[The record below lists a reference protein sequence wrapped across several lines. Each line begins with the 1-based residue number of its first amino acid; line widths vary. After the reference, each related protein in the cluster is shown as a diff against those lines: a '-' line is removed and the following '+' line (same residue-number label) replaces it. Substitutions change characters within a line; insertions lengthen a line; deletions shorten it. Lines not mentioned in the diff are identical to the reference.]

1 MVGSRFEPFSRWLAT
16 HNTRRTTLRALAA
29 GALAAGLGNLG
40 PRESSAKKGKKKK
53 ILGAR
58 CKKSADCKGSL
69 LCTPSNSQN
78 SCYDLTE
85 KRCCKKEGER
95 CDDGCEC
102 CGIDVICNGHFC
114 QSA

>member
-1 MVGSRFEPFSRWLAT
+1 MAGSRLEPFSRWLVT
-16 HNTRRTTLRALAA
+16 RDTRRKTLRALAA
-29 GALAAGLGNLG
+29 GALAAGLGARG
-40 PRESSAKKGKKKK
+40 PRESLAKKKMKK

-58 CKKSADCKGSL
+58 CKKSADCKGTL

-95 CDDGCEC
+95 CDDSCEC
-102 CGIDVICNGHFC
+102 CGIDVICNGHYC